1 MAETANGSTNHV
13 VHRSGSSKTWNRE
26 GLPAQILAALSLF
39 LEALWLHLRILVD
52 VAYGFYLTVVPP
64 QEKSVAGEVVMVTG
78 AGHGIGREI
87 ALKYASLGSIVVCVD
102 INEKGAEETVKD
114 IKALGATKAAS
125 YKCDVSN
132 RDEVIAVVNKV
143 AQEVGPVTVLV
154 NNAGIMPTKP
164 FLETT
169 PEELRKIFDINMM
182 AHFWLLQAILP
193 SMIEKKHGHIVAV
206 SSMCGQLGC
215 TNLAPYCASKFA
227 VRGFMET
234 MFIEMYDLYPELRDK
249 VRFTTIYPYM
259 VNTGLVK
266 SHSVRFPSL
275 MPICDPK
282 EVAEE
287 IVGAMRRNEL
297 EMSTPKWLFHF
308 NKVLRLYPTSVALL
322 VRDCLQVKIEGEK
335 P

>member
-1 MAETANGSTNHV
+1 
-13 VHRSGSSKTWNRE
+13 
-26 GLPAQILAALSLF
+26 
-39 LEALWLHLRILVD
+39 
-52 VAYGFYLTVVPP
+52 
-64 QEKSVAGEVVMVTG
+64 MVTG

-287 IVGAMRRNEL
+287 IVGAMRRTEL